1 MRESRRA
8 RPAGLGRKH
17 GGAVFEYEGID
28 ARGKP
33 ARGIVDAEGPR
44 AARAKLKKQGLF
56 ATRIEE
62 SRAAEPAAGQREFL
76 GLRSSIRV
84 GELSLLTR
92 QLATLLGAGLPLVT
106 ALGALLEQIEAE
118 RVRRILSQVREG
130 VNEGKA
136 FHEVLGEQERS
147 FPEVY
152 RNMVRAGEASGTL
165 PLVLSRLADFLEA
178 TMAFRQ
184 KLQAALVYPVLMTI
198 LGAGILWFLLASV
211 VPRVTQVFADVH
223 RALPVPT
230 RVLLTVSAGLRAYGW
245 VVILGAVLAA
255 VAVRRYSRTP
265 EGRIILHEL
274 VLKLPLFGRFTRL
287 VAVSR
292 FSKTLGTLI
301 SSGVPLLTALEIS
314 RSVLGNAV
322 LMEAVSRAR
331 TEVREGRSLRDAL
344 RATDQF
350 PSVICQMVGV
360 GEESGQLD
368 TMLLKAAE
376 AFEAQVAAAV
386 ATLTSL
392 LEPLMILGMGVTV
405 GFVVLAILLP
415 IFEMSQFAG

>member
-1 MRESRRA
+1 M
-8 RPAGLGRKH
+8 
-17 GGAVFEYEGID
+17 AVFEYDGID
-28 ARGKP
+28 ARGRP
-33 ARGIVDAEGPR
+33 IHGIVDADGPR

-56 ATRIEE
+56 ATTLEE
-62 SRAAEPAAGQREFL
+62 ARRAEPGAGRQEWL
-76 GLRSSIRV
+76 GFQNRIRV
-84 GELSLLTR
+84 GELALLTR

-106 ALGALLEQIEAE
+106 ALGSLAEQIEAQ

-136 FHEVLGEQERS
+136 FYEVLGEHKRS

-165 PLVLSRLADFLEA
+165 PLVLGRLADFLESA
-178 TMAFRQ
+178 QAFRQ
-184 KLQAALVYPVLMTI
+184 KVQAALVYPVLMAL
-198 LGAGILWFLLASV
+198 LGSGILVFLLTSV
-211 VPRVTQVFADVH
+211 VPRVTKVFEDLH

-230 RVLLTVSAGLRAYGW
+230 RILLAISAGLRSYGW
-245 VVILGAVLAA
+245 LMALVLVLALLGLQ
-255 VAVRRYSRTP
+255 RYSRTP
-265 EGRIILHEL
+265 EGRINLHEL
-274 VLKLPLFGRFTRL
+274 VLRLPLFGRFTRL

-292 FSKTLGTLI
+292 FAKTLGTLTA
-301 SSGVPLLTALEIS
+301 SGVPLLTGLEIA
-314 RSVLGNAV
+314 RSVMGNAV
-322 LMEAVSRAR
+322 LVEAVGRAR

-344 RATDQF
+344 RDTRQF
-350 PSVICQMVGV
+350 PSIVCQMVGV

-376 AFEAQVAAAV
+376 AFEAQVATAV